1 MNNLYKMF
9 ISFFKIGA
17 VTFGGGYAMIPF
29 IEEEVVNKNK
39 WVSKDEF
46 MDMLIISQ
54 SLPGTMAVN
63 CCTFIGY
70 RLGGVVGGLVGVLSV
85 TLPSFLII
93 IIIAIS
99 FMQFRDNYYVNLA
112 FKGIAAAVP
121 MLVLT
126 GVISMGKSVKK
137 NFGNIA
143 VGIIALIALVIF
155 KIHPV
160 IITLGGAIYGVI
172 FLRKQAK

>member
-1 MNNLYKMF
+1 MKILYKMF
-9 ISFFKIGA
+9 ISFFKIGS

-63 CCTFIGY
+63 FCTFIGY
-70 RLGGVVGGLVGVLSV
+70 RLGGVVGGLVGVLGV

-137 NFGNIA
+137 SFGNVA

-155 KIHPV
+155 DVHPV

-172 FLRKQAK
+172 FLRKQVK